1 MGNGLDMSHASGSPE
16 TQFNSSAWLTLV
28 SAIVL
33 LVYGI
38 AVLVYRFTLPTD
50 GWAASAGQ
58 EEGISY
64 VENVMLFSSD
74 LLPGDRV
81 IALEGFAVDWLTVP
95 LTLQQAWRTGATI
108 DYTVIRAGQ
117 EIHVPVTL
125 GHWRFETWLLSI
137 LRQPI
142 KLADLLSMFFLLI
155 LAGIVFLRRPGNPTA
170 SAFLLYNAISVSNGL
185 VTGTIPSSWPEI
197 IDPYANFFSTSM
209 GVAFFVVF
217 APAAVIRLA
226 LVFPHPKPI
235 LQRHPWLAHV
245 PFSVGAGV
253 QILTYRTGSILG
265 WYWFVL
271 SLILTVA
278 IMLHNAMTMRDAVS
292 RAQLRWGLGGLI
304 LSFSLSTLAILAST
318 LGLLQL
324 VIAPVYVNQFFS
336 LINAAGNIV
345 IGSSLAIAITRY
357 RLFEIDVL
365 IRRTLQYTLL
375 SGLLGLIYSGSVIVF
390 QRLAGVLTGEE
401 NSPLVTVLITLGIA
415 ALFNPLRSRIQEFID
430 RRFYRQKYDAEK
442 ALAQFAAAARS
453 ETDLDQL
460 SDHLTSTVQEALK
473 PDRLLLWM
481 PQAKSSFSRKDGS
494 QNAQSK

>member
-1 MGNGLDMSHASGSPE
+1 MSHASGSPE
-16 TQFNSSAWLTLV
+16 TQFNRGAWLTV
-28 SAIVL
+28 AVTIVF

-38 AVLVYRFTLPTD
+38 AVLAYRFRLPTD
-50 GWAASAGQ
+50 GWAAFSGQ
-58 EEGISY
+58 EDGFSY
-64 VENVMLFSSD
+64 AENVMNFPSG
-74 LLPGDRV
+74 LLPGDQV
-81 IALEGFAVDWLTVP
+81 IALEGFEIDWLTVP
-95 LTLQQAWRTGATI
+95 AALQQAWRAGATI

-117 EIHVPVTL
+117 EIQVPVTL

-142 KLADLLSMFFLLI
+142 KLADLISMFFLLI

-170 SAFLLYNAISVSNGL
+170 SAFLLYNAITVSNGL
-185 VTGTIPSSWPEI
+185 VTGIIPSSWPEI
-197 IDPYANFFSTSM
+197 IDPYANFLSTSM

-217 APAAVIRLA
+217 WPAAVIRLA
-226 LVFPHPKPI
+226 MVFPHPKPI
-235 LQRHPWLAHV
+235 LQRYPWLAHV
-245 PFSVGAGV
+245 PFIVGAGV
-253 QILTYRTGSILG
+253 QIFTYRTGSILG

-345 IGSSLAIAITRY
+345 IGSFLAIAITRY

-375 SGLLGLIYSGSVIVF
+375 SGLLGLIYSGSVIIF
-390 QRLAGVLTGEE
+390 QSLAGVLTGEG

-415 ALFNPLRSRIQEFID
+415 ALFNPLRIRIQEFID

-481 PQAKSSFSRKDGS
+481 PQAKFGFPREDEK
-494 QNAQSK
+494 QNTQK